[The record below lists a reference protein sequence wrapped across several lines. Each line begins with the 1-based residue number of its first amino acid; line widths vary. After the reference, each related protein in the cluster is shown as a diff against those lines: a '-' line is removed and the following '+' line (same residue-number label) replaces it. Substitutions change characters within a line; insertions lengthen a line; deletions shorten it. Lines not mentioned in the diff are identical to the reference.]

1 VFRFLETFEAVQFF
15 QGAAGGFEIDQRLA
29 HVERTEANG
38 GWCHSAS
45 HRSGGRLF
53 QRRACS
59 ARLVF
64 EERCRFIV
72 QRDRHPPSHDLMVG
86 QGRIRRNKREVAMS
100 DYDKPSKAEDEYFA
114 RQELER
120 RKKWAQEQAAKMQTD
135 QKEELKQLHW
145 MKCPKC
151 GMDLKEIEV
160 HGVKVDQCASCG
172 GVFLDAGEMEQI
184 SKHDEGGV
192 MGRVFSMFR

>member
-1 VFRFLETFEAVQFF
+1 MS
-15 QGAAGGFEIDQRLA
+15 EI
-29 HVERTEANG
+29 
-38 GWCHSAS
+38 
-45 HRSGGRLF
+45 
-53 QRRACS
+53 
-59 ARLVF
+59 
-64 EERCRFIV
+64 
-72 QRDRHPPSHDLMVG
+72 
-86 QGRIRRNKREVAMS
+86 
-100 DYDKPSKAEDEYFA
+100 DKPSKAEDEYFA

-120 RKKWAQEQAAKMQTD
+120 RKKWAQEQATKMASE
-135 QKEELKQLHW
+135 QKEQLKQLHW

-184 SKHDEGGV
+184 EKHEQGGV